1 MVNYSLHGT
10 AENGVDYEKL
20 SGSAVI
26 PPGQRYLTVTVRPI
40 ADNLAEQIE
49 TVILRLEDPPGKQPP
64 TYRVGHPRRAVALI
78 SDFPLLRASAGG
90 QCLSL
95 PDGLLNIC
103 FAAETGVNFRVEAS
117 SDLRNCDAVAVEPR
131 SNADLNTA
139 AFRIRRFGPT
149 NEELVVNY
157 SLHGTAKMAAITKR
171 LIGGHGGHPKPPGA
185 FLQEPA

>member
-26 PPGQRYLTVTVRPI
+26 PPGQRYVTVTVRPI

-78 SDFPLLRASAGG
+78 SDLPLLRASAGG

-117 SDLRNCDAVAVEPR
+117 SDLRNWETLCESPACD
-131 SNADLNTA
+131 
-139 AFRIRRFGPT
+139 
-149 NEELVVNY
+149 
-157 SLHGTAKMAAITKR
+157 
-171 LIGGHGGHPKPPGA
+171 GA
-185 FLQEPA
+185 FHFVDDEAANFPHRFYRLAPEPVPLADE

>member
-1 MVNYSLHGT
+1 
-10 AENGVDYEKL
+10 L
-20 SGSAVI
+20 SANKEVRSG
-26 PPGQRYLTVTVRPI
+26 RYL
-40 ADNLAEQIE
+40 
-49 TVILRLEDPPGKQPP
+49 
-64 TYRVGHPRRAVALI
+64 VA
-78 SDFPLLRASAGG
+78 
-90 QCLSL
+90 
-95 PDGLLNIC
+95 
-103 FAAETGVNFRVEAS
+103 
-117 SDLRNCDAVAVEPR
+117 CDAVAVEPR